1 MICTKCSAEIP
12 DNSVF
17 CCQCGKRVA
26 RSARKPKLRGNGQGT
41 AYRDGK
47 TWTAQVVIGYREGR
61 DGHQPIPIK
70 RTKEGFAK
78 KADALAYCAALK
90 GKKDECRLTL
100 QELYDL
106 WSPWYSGRVDP
117 ETFGCYRAAFG
128 HFSAI
133 HHVRIT
139 DICAGDLQKC
149 LDACPR
155 GHRTHQNMKVTASLL
170 WKYAA
175 DHNYVTR
182 NIAENLYIGKGKSV
196 KREPLTD
203 LEVEKIRQAIPEDPY
218 AEYVYALCYLGYRPG
233 EMLEIRKEQVCDQN
247 GLLYIVEGKKTD
259 AGRDRIVPVH
269 PKIESIIRRRLAEP
283 GTDLLFP
290 MRVTTRSGEFK
301 EYRQMRDDYF
311 NKFVFKPLAARLGI
325 AHGKVPYSAR
335 HTFSNK
341 LKKASGDSMD
351 KARLIGHTDYAFTQ
365 EKYQS
370 TTVEELRDIVNS
382 MV

>member
-1 MICTKCSAEIP
+1 MICRKCSAQVP
-12 DNSVF
+12 DESVY
-17 CCQCGKRVA
+17 CLKCGSRLSRPDRRV
-26 RSARKPKLRGNGQGT
+26 KTRGNGQGT

-47 TWTAQVVIGYREGR
+47 TWTAQVVIGYRKGR
-61 DGHQPIPIK
+61 DGRQPIPVK
-70 RTKEGFAK
+70 RTKQGFAK

-100 QELYDL
+100 QDLYDL
-106 WSPWYSGRVDP
+106 WAPWYAGRVDP

-149 LDACPR
+149 LDACQR
-155 GHRTHQNMKVTASLL
+155 GHRTHQNMKVTANLL
-170 WKYAA
+170 WKYAE
-175 DHNYVTR
+175 DHNYVQR
-182 NIAENLYIGKGKSV
+182 NVAENLYIGKGKSI

-233 EMLEIRKEQVCDQN
+233 EMLEIRKDQVFDQD
-247 GLLYIVEGKKTD
+247 GRLYIVEGKKTD

-269 PKIESIIRRRLAEP
+269 PKIEEIVRRRLAEP

-290 MRVTTRSGEFK
+290 MRVTSRKGEFQG
-301 EYRQMRDDYF
+301 YRRMSDDYF
-311 NKFVFKPLAARLGI
+311 NKHVFKPLSARLGI
-325 AHGKVPYSAR
+325 AAGKVPYSAR
-335 HTFSNK
+335 HTFSDK

-370 TTVEELRDIVNS
+370 TSVDELREIVDS